1 MVPCNKL
8 RLTKSKLVKRLN
20 YQSNL
25 IEKLINDGGEIQ
37 ITDASLLLYKRLKIN
52 DERANTFNNPCI
64 NYYL

>member
-37 ITDASLLLYKRLKIN
+37 ITDASLLPYKRLQIK
-52 DERANTFNNPCI
+52 
-64 NYYL
+64 